1 MENIKLKGSKNIREL
16 GNIKSAN
23 GTLKKGAFL
32 RGSHLQR
39 LTDKDIKILT
49 EQYNV
54 TAILDLRSSREVMER
69 PDVSIPDTIYRHYPI
84 FGGAVKG
91 ITHERATENAEQSS
105 NQNNMCKLYEEMVS
119 EKYAENL
126 KKIFTFILNRKAK
139 DGALLF
145 HCSEG
150 KDRTGIV
157 TMILLW
163 LLDVPKETIMQDYLY
178 TNTVN
183 EKKAKKSYFFISLFQ
198 GDNLHAEHVRDAYLA
213 KEEYLTA
220 AIKKIEND
228 WGNAENFVH
237 KALGIDTEVIVNFR
251 KEFLTS

>member
-1 MENIKLKGSKNIREL
+1 MENIKLKGSKNIRDL
-16 GNIKSAN
+16 GGIKSEN
-23 GTLKKGAFL
+23 GTVKNGAFL
-32 RGSHLQR
+32 RGSHLQQ
-39 LTDKDIKILT
+39 LTDKDIKILIDK
-49 EQYNV
+49 YNV

-91 ITHERATENAEQSS
+91 ITHERATEKAESSSKQSS
-105 NQNNMCKLYEEMVS
+105 MAALYEEMVS
-119 EKYAENL
+119 EKYSDNL
-126 KKIFTFILNRKAK
+126 KRIFTFILNRKAA

-157 TMILLW
+157 AMILLW
-163 LLDVPKETIMQDYLY
+163 LLNVPKDEIMQDYLY
-178 TNTVN
+178 TNTIN
-183 EKKAKKSYFFISLFQ
+183 EKKAKKSFFLINLFQ
-198 GDNLHAEHVRDAYLA
+198 GDKEHAENVRDAYLA

-220 AIKKIEND
+220 AIDKIEND

-237 KALGIDTEVIVNFR
+237 KALGIDNQVIENFR
-251 KEFLTS
+251 IEFLNA